1 MGQAVLSVPVTSPAG
16 VPAKR
21 LPHSQTRRC
30 VIGVLRRPPPRC
42 RSPTSSP
49 PQLRP
54 HTWQSRDQ
62 PPHWAPSALQ
72 LPELNKS
79 RLLL

>member
-30 VIGVLRRPPPRC
+30 VIGVRRRPPPRC

-49 PQLRP
+49 PPAEATHVAEQRP
-54 HTWQSRDQ
+54 ASSLGPVRI
-62 PPHWAPSALQ
+62 AAS
-72 LPELNKS
+72 
-79 RLLL
+79 